1 MNFSRTTKRQLN
13 WFGSL
18 FMRFGASCCP
28 SWDPSNWLSRKV
40 PTLLSALWMSR
51 SQNENQKLL
60 RRSAS
65 EEEMFQKKPKRKN
78 TKSELNIRHKNSNS
92 KHQKSES
99 ENNLSAVTATTVTT
113 VEIVTEGQPQI
124 QKLSTSK
131 ADKEMKTISKIG
143 KVMKS
148 KQNKN
153 SVESASSSSTTS
165 VASSRVSSEAIS
177 LNPRSKQTAENP
189 RRRRSRR
196 EQAVLAAKSSRGGG
210 GRGSYTAANLRRYA
224 AEHKPSS
231 SMKHADYYM
240 LEKRSQSA
248 NALKFSPFNAGTI
261 RLFRC
266 IIWLCLFTYLFY

>member
-1 MNFSRTTKRQLN
+1 
-13 WFGSL
+13 
-18 FMRFGASCCP
+18 MRFGASCCP

-40 PTLLSALWMSR
+40 PSLLSALWMSR

-78 TKSELNIRHKNSNS
+78 TPNKSENYNRVQQHNKNG

-99 ENNLSAVTATTVTT
+99 ENNLSAVTATSTMTT
-113 VEIVTEGQPQI
+113 VEIVTEGQQNPQ
-124 QKLSTSK
+124 KMSSSSSTK
-131 ADKEMKTISKIG
+131 ADKEMLKSISKIG

-148 KQNKN
+148 KQNNKNN
-153 SVESASSSSTTS
+153 SVESASSSTTS
-165 VASSRVSSEAIS
+165 MVSETTSEAIS
-177 LNPRSKQTAENP
+177 LNP

-210 GRGSYTAANLRRYA
+210 RGSYTAANLRRYA
-224 AEHKPSS
+224 AEHKPT
-231 SMKHADYYM
+231 SMKHDM

-266 IIWLCLFTYLFY
+266 IIWLCLFTYLF

>member
-1 MNFSRTTKRQLN
+1 
-13 WFGSL
+13 
-18 FMRFGASCCP
+18 MRFGASCCP

-40 PTLLSALWMSR
+40 PSLLSALWMSR

-78 TKSELNIRHKNSNS
+78 TINKSENYHINKNG
-92 KHQKSES
+92 KHQKSDS
-99 ENNLSAVTATTVTT
+99 ENNLSTVAATSTVTT
-113 VEIVTEGQPQI
+113 VEIVTEGQQNR
-124 QKLSTSK
+124 QKMSSSSTK
-131 ADKEMKTISKIG
+131 DKEMLKSISKIG

-148 KQNKN
+148 KQNNKN
-153 SVESASSSSTTS
+153 SAESASSSTTS
-165 VASSRVSSEAIS
+165 MVSETTSEAIS
-177 LNPRSKQTAENP
+177 LNP

-210 GRGSYTAANLRRYA
+210 RGSYTAANLRRYA
-224 AEHKPSS
+224 AEHKPT
-231 SMKHADYYM
+231 SMKHDM

>member
-1 MNFSRTTKRQLN
+1 
-13 WFGSL
+13 
-18 FMRFGASCCP
+18 MRFGASCCP

-40 PTLLSALWMSR
+40 PSLLSALWMSR

-78 TKSELNIRHKNSNS
+78 TINKSENYNINKNG
-92 KHQKSES
+92 KHQKSDS
-99 ENNLSAVTATTVTT
+99 ENNLSTVTATSTVTT
-113 VEIVTEGQPQI
+113 VEIVTEGQQNR
-124 QKLSTSK
+124 QKMSSSSTK
-131 ADKEMKTISKIG
+131 DKEMLKSISKIG

-148 KQNKN
+148 KQNNKN
-153 SVESASSSSTTS
+153 SVDSASSSTTS
-165 VASSRVSSEAIS
+165 MVSETTSEAIS
-177 LNPRSKQTAENP
+177 LNP

-210 GRGSYTAANLRRYA
+210 RGSYTAANLRRYA
-224 AEHKPSS
+224 AEHKPT
-231 SMKHADYYM
+231 SMKHDM

-248 NALKFSPFNAGTI
+248 NALKFSPFTAGTI

-266 IIWLCLFTYLFY
+266 IIWLCLFTYLF

>member
-1 MNFSRTTKRQLN
+1 
-13 WFGSL
+13 
-18 FMRFGASCCP
+18 MRFGASCCP

-40 PTLLSALWMSR
+40 PSLLSALWMSR

-78 TKSELNIRHKNSNS
+78 TPNKSENYSRVQQQHNSIKKNG

-99 ENNLSAVTATTVTT
+99 ENNLSAVTATSTMTT
-113 VEIVTEGQPQI
+113 VEIVTEGQQNR
-124 QKLSTSK
+124 QKMSSSSSTK
-131 ADKEMKTISKIG
+131 DKEMLKSISKIG

-148 KQNKN
+148 KQNNKN
-153 SVESASSSSTTS
+153 SVESASSSTTS
-165 VASSRVSSEAIS
+165 MVSETTSEAIS
-177 LNPRSKQTAENP
+177 LNP

-210 GRGSYTAANLRRYA
+210 RGSYTAANLRRYA
-224 AEHKPSS
+224 AEHKPT
-231 SMKHADYYM
+231 SMKHDM

>member
-1 MNFSRTTKRQLN
+1 
-13 WFGSL
+13 
-18 FMRFGASCCP
+18 MRFGASCCP
-28 SWDPSNWLSRKV
+28 TWDPSNWLSRKV
-40 PTLLSALWMSR
+40 PSLLSALWMSR

-65 EEEMFQKKPKRKN
+65 EEEMFQRKPKRKN
-78 TKSELNIRHKNSNS
+78 TINKSENYNIKKNG

-99 ENNLSAVTATTVTT
+99 ENNLSTVTATSTVTT
-113 VEIVTEGQPQI
+113 VEIVTEGQQNR
-124 QKLSTSK
+124 QKMSSSSSTK
-131 ADKEMKTISKIG
+131 ADKEMLKSISKIG

-148 KQNKN
+148 KQNNKNN
-153 SVESASSSSTTS
+153 SVESASSSTTS
-165 VASSRVSSEAIS
+165 MVSETTSEAIS
-177 LNPRSKQTAENP
+177 LNP

-210 GRGSYTAANLRRYA
+210 RGSYTAANLRRYA
-224 AEHKPSS
+224 AEHKPN
-231 SMKHADYYM
+231 SMKHDHYM

-266 IIWLCLFTYLFY
+266 IIWLCLFTYLFH

>member
-1 MNFSRTTKRQLN
+1 
-13 WFGSL
+13 
-18 FMRFGASCCP
+18 MRFGASCCP

-40 PTLLSALWMSR
+40 PSLLSALWMSR

-78 TKSELNIRHKNSNS
+78 TPNKSENHSRVQQHNKNG

-99 ENNLSAVTATTVTT
+99 ENNLSAVTATSTMTT
-113 VEIVTEGQPQI
+113 VEIVTEGQQNR
-124 QKLSTSK
+124 QKMSSSSTK
-131 ADKEMKTISKIG
+131 DKEMLKSISKIG

-148 KQNKN
+148 KQNNKN
-153 SVESASSSSTTS
+153 SVESASSSTTS
-165 VASSRVSSEAIS
+165 MVSETTSEAIS
-177 LNPRSKQTAENP
+177 LNP

-210 GRGSYTAANLRRYA
+210 RGSYTAANLRRYA
-224 AEHKPSS
+224 AEHKPT
-231 SMKHADYYM
+231 SMKHDM

-248 NALKFSPFNAGTI
+248 NALKFSPFTAGTI

-266 IIWLCLFTYLFY
+266 IIWLCLFTYLF